1 MFTGIVE
8 EMGAV
13 KAFERYPQGAR
24 LTILASKVLDDLQV
38 GASISING
46 ACLTVVE
53 VAEREFVVDVSTE
66 TLAVTALGMLGPG
79 SPVNLERAMKLHQ
92 RIGGHLVS
100 GHVDA
105 VGSIRSR
112 SREGNTILLTI
123 EAPKEILRYCVQK
136 GSITVDGISLTINE
150 VGERSFGVAI
160 IPHTAAVTTLG
171 LKQVGD
177 PVNLESDLIGKY
189 VERLLQE
196 RGQLPPKPAP
206 VIDKDYL
213 QKRGLI

>member
-13 KAFERYPQGAR
+13 KAVERTLAGAR
-24 LTILASKVLDDLQV
+24 FSMLASTVMDDL
-38 GASISING
+38 GIGDSISVNG
-46 ACLTVVE
+46 ACLTVVSRG
-53 VAEREFVVDVSTE
+53 EREFAVDVSTE
-66 TLAVTALGMLGPG
+66 TLSVTSLGQVSAGA
-79 SPVNLERAMKLHQ
+79 PVNLERAMKLHD

-100 GHVDA
+100 GHVDGVGA
-105 VGSIRSR
+105 VRSR
-112 SREGNTILLTI
+112 RQDGNTLILTI
-123 EAPKEILRYCVQK
+123 EAPKEILRYCVPK

-150 VGERSFGVAI
+150 LTDRSFGVAI
-160 IPHTAAVTTLG
+160 IPHTAKVTTLG
-171 LKQVGD
+171 LKQPGAT
-177 PVNLESDLIGKY
+177 VNLESDLIGKY

-196 RGQLPPKPAP
+196 RGQLPAKAAP

>member
-13 KAFERYPQGAR
+13 KAVERTLAGAR
-24 LTILASKVLDDLQV
+24 FSMLASTVMDDL
-38 GASISING
+38 GIGDSISVNG
-46 ACLTVVE
+46 ACLTVVSRG
-53 VAEREFVVDVSTE
+53 EREFVVDVSTE
-66 TLAVTALGMLGPG
+66 TLSVTSLGQVSAGA
-79 SPVNLERAMKLHQ
+79 PVNLERAMKLHD

-100 GHVDA
+100 GHVDGVGA
-105 VGSIRSR
+105 VRSR
-112 SREGNTILLTI
+112 RQDGNTLILTI
-123 EAPKEILRYCVQK
+123 EAPKEILRYCVPK

-150 VGERSFGVAI
+150 LTDRSFGVAI
-160 IPHTAAVTTLG
+160 IPHTAKVTTLG
-171 LKQVGD
+171 LKQPGAT
-177 PVNLESDLIGKY
+177 VNLESDLIGKY

-196 RGQLPPKPAP
+196 RGQLPAKAAP

>member
-13 KAFERYPQGAR
+13 KAVERTLAGAR
-24 LTILASKVLDDLQV
+24 LSVLASTVMDDL
-38 GASISING
+38 GIGDSISVNG
-46 ACLTVVE
+46 ACLTVVSR
-53 VAEREFVVDVSTE
+53 AEREFTVDVSTE
-66 TLAVTALGMLGPG
+66 TLSVTSLGSLAAGA
-79 SPVNLERAMKLHQ
+79 PVNLERAMKLHQ

-105 VGSIRSR
+105 IGAVRNR
-112 SREGNTILLTI
+112 RQDGNTLIITI
-123 EAPKEILRYCVQK
+123 EAPKEILRYCVPK

-150 VGERSFGVAI
+150 LTERSFGVAI
-160 IPHTAAVTTLG
+160 IPHTAKVTTLG
-171 LKQVGD
+171 LKQPGET
-177 PVNLESDLIGKY
+177 VNLESDLIGKY

-196 RGQLPPKPAP
+196 RGQLPPKAAP

>member
-13 KAFERYPQGAR
+13 KAVERTLAGAR
-24 LTILASKVLDDLQV
+24 LSVLASTVMDDLAIGDSV
-38 GASISING
+38 SVNG
-46 ACLTVVE
+46 ACLTVVSR
-53 VAEREFVVDVSTE
+53 AEREFAVDVSTE
-66 TLAVTALGMLGPG
+66 TLSVTSLGQVSPG
-79 SPVNLERAMKLHQ
+79 APVNLERAMKLHQ

-105 VGSIRSR
+105 IGAVRSR
-112 SREGNTILLTI
+112 RQDGNTLIITI
-123 EAPKEILRYCVQK
+123 EAPREILRYCVPK

-150 VGERSFGVAI
+150 LTDRSFGVAI
-160 IPHTAAVTTLG
+160 IPHTAKVTTLG
-171 LKQVGD
+171 LKQIGD
-177 PVNLESDLIGKY
+177 TVNLEADLIGKY

-196 RGQLPPKPAP
+196 RGQITAKSSP